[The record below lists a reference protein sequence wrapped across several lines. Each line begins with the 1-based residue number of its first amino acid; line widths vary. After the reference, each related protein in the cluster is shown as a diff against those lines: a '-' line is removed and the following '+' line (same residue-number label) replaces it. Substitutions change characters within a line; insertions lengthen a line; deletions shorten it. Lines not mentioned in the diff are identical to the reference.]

1 MNRDVLV
8 KVFCR
13 LQANPTVRRKGPKG
27 LLTQIGCILSLL
39 LHRHRVKVSPDSQEI
54 ASVSLVFQAKP
65 HGAAPKR
72 VCPGSRL
79 SDGIDPPA
87 PVRTAGIRTADDT
100 PYLGYPSIQY

>member
-79 SDGIDPPA
+79 AVGSHDHEPLISHGLQG
-87 PVRTAGIRTADDT
+87 R
-100 PYLGYPSIQY
+100 